1 MDRIAGKDRL
11 TVKEKMLAVFDSLA
25 TTAEQDLMQLEAKD
39 RLRLLLD
46 LGKVLMPKT
55 DVDPIDEKQD
65 KKANKAAIKDFFGQK
80 VEVTLRKENSYVN
93 DN

>member
-80 VEVTLRKENSYVN
+80 VEVTLRKENSYAN